1 MPIELSAQLF
11 CHVTKDGDSQAG
23 RFMADTEVHG
33 PGKFVKTLP
42 NSHSVDN
49 DFQAGYMGA
58 LENSLPDRLKSV
70 DWDKN
75 KSLDPGSH
83 QDLLHD
89 LSTLS
94 GADSKKAN
102 IIWAENVPDSVE
114 KPSFIPPII
123 RAWWIWSR
131 ISPAMGRGTRAELLE
146 EVETEDLRGQ
156 AAGAL

>member
-1 MPIELSAQLF
+1 M
-11 CHVTKDGDSQAG
+11 TKDGDSQAG

-58 LENSLPDRLKSV
+58 LENSLPDRLKGV

-114 KPSFIPPII
+114 KPSFISSDN
-123 RAWWIWSR
+123 SR
-131 ISPAMGRGTRAELLE
+131 LVDMVKDQPSYGPEDTRAELLE

-156 AAGAL
+156 AAGLYEPEDTYGHV